1 MSNCVGVDVTRRVPV
16 RLRGVCLTPVRRKD
30 NLETNFTRE
39 YTANLDGTASL
50 LVAMSLSP
58 T

>member
-16 RLRGVCLTPVRRKD
+16 RLRGVCPTPVKRKD

-39 YTANLDGTASL
+39 YTAHLDGTASL
-50 LVAMSLSP
+50 
-58 T
+58 